1 MDNITPSSE
10 TSGFGFYKMVV
21 AIAVIILILVLG
33 FMGWTMTKNTDIA
46 SFPKLQNTC
55 PDYWTIDDTSGGRPH
70 CVQPSDG
77 KINRGKTDM
86 PSSTPGLS
94 GTKFDPNDAGW
105 SSAGNAA
112 CAKKKWASNLGI
124 SWDTITNA
132 NYC

>member
-1 MDNITPSSE
+1 MDNIAPAE

-21 AIAVIILILVLG
+21 AIAVIVLILVLG
-33 FMGWTMTKNTDIA
+33 FMGWTMTKNTDMM

-55 PDYWTIDDTSGGRPH
+55 PDYWTIDDISGKPY
-70 CVQPSDG
+70 CVQPVAD

-86 PSSTPGLS
+86 PATTPGIS

>member
-1 MDNITPSSE
+1 MDNITPAE

-55 PDYWTIDDTSGGRPH
+55 PDYWTIDTSGH
-70 CVQPSDG
+70 CVQTVDG
-77 KINRGKTDM
+77 KINRGKAEM
-86 PSSTPGLS
+86 PLTTPGIS
-94 GTKFDPNDAGW
+94 GADRFDPNNAGW
-105 SSAGNAA
+105 LSAGSSA